1 MPGPAPRPIV
11 KAPVYRPTGPA
22 LLKVLQGQIGKPY
35 ITNGETPK
43 GFDCSG
49 FLTWGLK
56 KVGGPT
62 IPSYTLDQF
71 KLGRPVEVKNLRP
84 GDAIFFKVPSDT
96 RNPGH
101 VAIYAGKVKGVPMVV
116 NAANHRD
123 GVAKQTL
130 NHFTSAYSIMGVRRY
145 LPSR

>member
-1 MPGPAPRPIV
+1 V
-11 KAPVYRPTGPA
+11 KI
-22 LLKVLQGQIGKPY
+22 LEGQVGKPY
-35 ITNGETPK
+35 IPNGESTK

-49 FLTWGLK
+49 FLSWGLK
-56 KVGGPT
+56 RVGGPA

-84 GDAIFFKVPSDT
+84 GDAIFFKVPTDAH
-96 RNPGH
+96 NPGH
-101 VAIYAGKVKGVPMVV
+101 VAIYAGKVNGVPMVV

-123 GVAKQTL
+123 GVAKQPLT
-130 NHFTSAYSIMGVRRY
+130 HFTSAYSIMGARRY